1 MKISRDEVLHIAAL
15 ARLQMGEEELAAI
28 TGQLNVLLGYFDLLQ
43 KIDTEG
49 VALTTHPLA
58 KVNALRDDVPLGS
71 LAVEAALAN
80 APAAAT
86 DFFVVPRV
94 I

>member
-1 MKISRDEVLHIAAL
+1 MKITRDEVLHIAAL
-15 ARLQMGEEELAAI
+15 ARLEMGEEELTAM
-28 TGQLNVLLGYFDLLQ
+28 TGQLDVLLGYFDLLQ
-43 KIDTEG
+43 KVDTES
-49 VALTTHPLA
+49 VPLTTHPLA

-71 LAVEAALAN
+71 LPVGAALAG
-80 APAAAT
+80 APAATA